1 MKEKEYSEII
11 NKIQF
16 LRKKNNINW
25 MDILRLAM
33 KHAPN
38 ETKKILKNINNYD
51 KKISNKVS
59 SITKLK

>member
-1 MKEKEYSEII
+1 VKKKKYSQII
-11 NKIQF
+11 NKIQL

-33 KHAPN
+33 KYAPN
-38 ETKKILKNINNYD
+38 ETKKILKNINSYD
-51 KKISNKVS
+51 KKISNEVG

>member
-1 MKEKEYSEII
+1 MKKKEYSQII
-11 NKIQF
+11 NKIQL

-51 KKISNKVS
+51 KKISNEVS
-59 SITKLK
+59 SITRLK

>member
-1 MKEKEYSEII
+1 VKKKEYSQII
-11 NKIQF
+11 NKIQL

-51 KKISNKVS
+51 KKISNEVS
-59 SITKLK
+59 SITRLK

>member
-1 MKEKEYSEII
+1 
-11 NKIQF
+11 
-16 LRKKNNINW
+16 

-51 KKISNKVS
+51 KKISNEVS
-59 SITKLK
+59 SITKLKQIINATYHQKGKNK

>member
-1 MKEKEYSEII
+1 MKKNEYSQII
-11 NKIQF
+11 NKIQL

-51 KKISNKVS
+51 KKISNEVS
-59 SITKLK
+59 SITRLK

>member
-1 MKEKEYSEII
+1 MKKKNYSQII
-11 NKIQF
+11 NKIQL

-51 KKISNKVS
+51 KKISNEVS
-59 SITKLK
+59 SITRLK

>member
-1 MKEKEYSEII
+1 MKKKNYSQII
-11 NKIQF
+11 NKIQL

-33 KHAPN
+33 KYAPN

-51 KKISNKVS
+51 KKISNEVS

>member
-1 MKEKEYSEII
+1 MKKKDYSKII
-11 NKIQF
+11 NKIQL

-33 KHAPN
+33 KYAPN

-51 KKISNKVS
+51 KKISNEVS

>member
-1 MKEKEYSEII
+1 MKKKEYSKII
-11 NKIQF
+11 NKIQL

-33 KHAPN
+33 KYAPN

-51 KKISNKVS
+51 KKISNEVS

>member
-1 MKEKEYSEII
+1 VKEKEYSEII